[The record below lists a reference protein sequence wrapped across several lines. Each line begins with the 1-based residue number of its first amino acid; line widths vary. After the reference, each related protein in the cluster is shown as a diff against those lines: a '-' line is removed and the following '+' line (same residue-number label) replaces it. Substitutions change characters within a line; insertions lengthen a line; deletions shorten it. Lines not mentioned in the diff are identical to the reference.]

1 MQQKLTWIDAI
12 TEATLED
19 DLARLEDDQEFL
31 EQYFAVSVLLDVL
44 NQTREMQAA

>member
-12 TEATLED
+12 TEATLAD

-31 EQYFAVSVLLDVL
+31 EQYFAVSALLGVL
-44 NQTREMQAA
+44 NQTRGVVAA